1 MSNSDYQ
8 AGVAL
13 GVLIGGLLVLGI
25 LRLMGRWP

>member
-13 GVLIGGLLVLGI
+13 GILIGGALVLGA
-25 LRLMGRWP
+25 LLLMGRWP